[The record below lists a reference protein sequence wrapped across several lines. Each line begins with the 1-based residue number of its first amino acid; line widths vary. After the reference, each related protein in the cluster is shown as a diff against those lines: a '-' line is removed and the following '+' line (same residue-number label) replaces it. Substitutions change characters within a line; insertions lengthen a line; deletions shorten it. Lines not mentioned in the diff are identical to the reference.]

1 MFFSRLLLHG
11 SAVLCFGIFLIC
23 PVFAR
28 ADTHPEPVV
37 RTLEKL
43 NEKVNIKVSWP
54 VTGISRIDEESEGF
68 VRGVVAEFEKEAE
81 ELAALWEQERGKE
94 TAEIFVPR
102 ELSVTYELTRPT
114 QTVESILWTVWSYMG
129 GAHGQLSLVAHNYE
143 VETGYPV
150 LLEDLFLDPER
161 AILEFARI
169 SRQRLGAESN
179 PEEEAIPDDMLQ
191 AGTEPVESNFQIFVL
206 LSDGLRIHFPP
217 YQVAP
222 WAMGPQSVDI
232 TLKELNM
239 AKPDMKFWTPIT
251 N

>member
-23 PVFAR
+23 PV
-28 ADTHPEPVV
+28 
-37 RTLEKL
+37 
-43 NEKVNIKVSWP
+43 
-54 VTGISRIDEESEGF
+54 
-68 VRGVVAEFEKEAE
+68 FEKEAE

-150 LLEDLFLDPER
+150 LLEDLFLDP
-161 AILEFARI
+161 
-169 SRQRLGAESN
+169 
-179 PEEEAIPDDMLQ
+179 DDMLQ